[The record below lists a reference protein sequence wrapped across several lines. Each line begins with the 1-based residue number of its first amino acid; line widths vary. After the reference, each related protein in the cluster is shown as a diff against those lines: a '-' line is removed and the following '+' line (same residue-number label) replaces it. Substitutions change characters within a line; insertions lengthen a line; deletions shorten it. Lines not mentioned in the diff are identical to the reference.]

1 MKMHFSKSLGLAFL
15 MATWVVD
22 ETFGAAASPD
32 LLKAKQEAEAKGYT
46 FITSH
51 DEVVAKAKKEGKL
64 RVTTTLEPTTVKE
77 LTKAFKAEYPFL
89 DINVEEIT
97 GPEAQQRFILEIKA
111 GAGKQWDATVLHD
124 DFYNEYLSLLKKID
138 TLGMATHGVLQ
149 IPTQV
154 VESESR
160 AVVSAGTSLQV
171 IAYNEKLV
179 AADRVPNAWEDFLKP
194 EFKGKKFL
202 VDVRPQEIAA
212 LVPAWGLE
220 KTLDFARRI
229 GAQQPV
235 WIRGATRMLTAMVA
249 GEYGLFI
256 GPNLHTVLEAIR
268 KHPTGNLAYKFL
280 EPIPTRSRENVG
292 ILNTAEHPYAA
303 LLWLEFESSPRGQ
316 KILDEFEPYGASVLI
331 PGSKQEELAR
341 GRKLSVVRGSDLH
354 RMTDWVAK
362 VVEAYGFPKAERTK

>member
-138 TLGMATHGVLQ
+138 TLGIATHGVLQ

-202 VDVRPQEIAA
+202 ADIRPQEIAA

-229 GAQQPV
+229 GAQNPV
-235 WIRGATRMLTAMVA
+235 WIRGATRMITAVAA
-249 GEYGLFI
+249 GEYMLFI
-256 GPNLHTVLEAIR
+256 GPNLQTVLQAKR
-268 KHPTGNLAYKFL
+268 KDPAGQLAYKIL
-280 EPIPTRSRENVG
+280 EPIPTRLRENIGV
-292 ILNTAEHPYAA
+292 LETADHPYGA
-303 LLWLEFESSPRGQ
+303 LLWMEFETSPKGQ
-316 KILDEFEPYGASVLI
+316 KILDEHEPYGASVLI
-331 PGSKQEELAR
+331 PGSKQQELAK
-341 GRKLSVVRGSDLH
+341 GRKLSVVMGSDQSK
-354 RMTDWVAK
+354 MEEWVAK
-362 VVEAYGFPKAERTK
+362 VVEAYGFPKIQSK